1 MAPASFMERGELT
14 ELTKKSGVS
23 SEPGHR
29 KLPPKNGTNPVF
41 YGTGELTELTKKS
54 GVGSRPGR
62 RKLPAKNGTNPVFYG
77 PGELT
82 ELTEKIRCKQWAGP
96 PEAPCK
102 KRNKSRALPSGRE
115 ISLYIPPILEATR
128 SERGSGDSK
137 RENDYSM
144 QAK

>member
-41 YGTGELTELTKKS
+41 YGTGELTELT
-54 GVGSRPGR
+54 
-62 RKLPAKNGTNPVFYG
+62 
-77 PGELT
+77 
-82 ELTEKIRCKQWAGP
+82 EKIRCKQWAGP

-115 ISLYIPPILEATR
+115 ISLYIPPILEAPPF
-128 SERGSGDSK
+128 SRGAAISSMKMIIICRLNK
-137 RENDYSM
+137 R
-144 QAK
+144 